1 MQLTRWLIFSL
12 ASSLLV
18 LAACGDDGDSNG
30 NGAPSAPTATAVIS
44 DTPVDDS
51 TDGDSNGN
59 GASPFELLA
68 PLAGEWSG
76 VWNSDT
82 SGSSAP
88 ITMSIVVN
96 DDGTASFTLDLPDT
110 AEGAPFGVPALGS
123 RTFEGTYD
131 DTGLSIIV
139 RGDDLF
145 GDMNVSISLEGDLIA
160 EATMAGV
167 PGISALIVRGSLD
180 DTSMDIAYNIGLPDN
195 SVATGR
201 ATLTKS

>member
-1 MQLTRWLIFSL
+1 MQLTRWLIFSI
-12 ASSLLV
+12 AASLLV
-18 LAACGDDGDSNG
+18 LAACGDDG

-44 DTPVDDS
+44 ATPVDNS
-51 TDGDSNGN
+51 TDGN

-110 AEGAPFGVPALGS
+110 ADGAPFGVPALGS

-145 GDMNVSISLEGDLIA
+145 GDMNVSISLEGNLIA

>member
-1 MQLTRWLIFSL
+1 MQLTRWLIFSI
-12 ASSLLV
+12 AASLLV
-18 LAACGDDGDSNG
+18 LAACGDDGT
-30 NGAPSAPTATAVIS
+30 GAPSAPTATAVIS
-44 DTPVDDS
+44 ATPVDNS
-51 TDGDSNGN
+51 TDGNGS
-59 GASPFELLA
+59 SPFELLA